1 MIKPYIKNLLTMPK
15 YSKFCIQGNST
26 NLMAKYCGRSAK
38 SLSLKTRKFVVQRYL
53 NTILKAIEPL
63 C

>member
-1 MIKPYIKNLLTMPK
+1 MPK
-15 YSKFCIQGNST
+15 YAKFCIQENST
-26 NLMAKYCGRSAK
+26 NQMAKYCGRSAK